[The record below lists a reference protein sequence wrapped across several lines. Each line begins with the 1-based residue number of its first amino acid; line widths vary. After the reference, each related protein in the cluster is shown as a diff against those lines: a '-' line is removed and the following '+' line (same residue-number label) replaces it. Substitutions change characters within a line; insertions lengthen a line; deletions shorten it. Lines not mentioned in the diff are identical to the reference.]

1 MDNRPDSNDLIFS
14 DHDLSSINRRI
25 EHNKQAQ
32 KLNKENGQVLMQ
44 ILIDYRDHNKLRQ
57 LESLSIS
64 IFEQLI
70 YTFGLTDQQIGEI
83 FQRTPI
89 EIKRFRFK
97 CDLLRDTSSPVNI
110 YTTIIPVVD
119 VQSFA
124 DYFRIKI

>member
-89 EIKRFRFK
+89 
-97 CDLLRDTSSPVNI
+97 
-110 YTTIIPVVD
+110 
-119 VQSFA
+119 
-124 DYFRIKI
+124 